1 MDEWPLLTINILAYN
16 RRDDLRTTLQE
27 ITSNIDYPKDKI
39 EIIVNDNASGDGTAE
54 MVRDEF
60 PGVKL
65 IRIPVN
71 TGIAGWNHGFV
82 NGMGK
87 YFLVLDDDSHPVE
100 GVKDAVAFL
109 EENKDIGI
117 LACKITGGAFT
128 TSRRI
133 HLQDWIGF
141 IGAGAIIRREVVE
154 RIGGYANWMFL
165 YSHEW
170 EYGLRVLDA
179 GFGIKYFEK
188 CVVNHR
194 TSTTH
199 RSFKRLRTF
208 TTRNELAII
217 YLYFPWKKIPLLLF
231 RTFFWNMWKFRKEGM
246 AGIGYAVNGA
256 FLFLKLIPGIKN
268 NREVVNE
275 KIQEVYISSFW
286 STQPVLLRL
295 EKKTEVSN
303 GGCCLI

>member
-1 MDEWPLLTINILAYN
+1 MEWPLLTINILAYN

-27 ITSNIDYPKDKI
+27 ITGNIDYPKDKI

-54 MVRDEF
+54 MVREEF
-60 PGVKL
+60 PAVKL

-71 TGIAGWNHGFV
+71 VGIAGWNHGFV
-82 NGMGK
+82 NGRGK

-100 GVKDAVAFL
+100 GVRDAVAFL
-109 EENKDIGI
+109 EENREIGI
-117 LACKITGGAFT
+117 LACKIIGGAFT
-128 TSRRI
+128 TGSRT

-141 IGAGAIIRREVVE
+141 IGAGAIIRKEVVD
-154 RIGGYANWMFL
+154 RVGGYADWMFL

-179 GFGIKYFEK
+179 GFGVKYFEK

-194 TSTTH
+194 ASSTH

-217 YLYFPWKKIPLLLF
+217 YLYFPFKKIPVLLF
-231 RTFFWNMWKFRKEGM
+231 RTFFWNMWRFRKDGVSS
-246 AGIGYAVNGA
+246 IGYALNGVL
-256 FLFLKLIPGIKN
+256 LFLRLLPGIRS
-268 NREVVNE
+268 NRQVVDE
-275 KIQEVYISSFW
+275 RVQEVYISTFW
-286 STQPVLLRL
+286 STQPLLLRVQNKVRSL
-295 EKKTEVSN
+295 VKGTD
-303 GGCCLI
+303 